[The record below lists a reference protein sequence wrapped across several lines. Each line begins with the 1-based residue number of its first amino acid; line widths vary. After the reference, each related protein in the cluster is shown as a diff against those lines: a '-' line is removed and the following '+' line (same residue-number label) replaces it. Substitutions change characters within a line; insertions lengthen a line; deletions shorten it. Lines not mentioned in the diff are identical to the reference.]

1 MNIEE
6 FREFCLSLPG
16 VTEKMPFGAFR
27 WAKDILVFYV
37 KGKMF
42 CFFDI
47 SKFDR
52 CTIKCDPM
60 VIDELIAMYYAVGAP
75 FNSSLKYWISIRFND
90 DMPDD
95 EIKRLCEESYNLI
108 YGKNNSK
115 ASSKKIACVTQ

>member
-6 FREFCLSLPG
+6 FREYCLSLPG

-47 SKFDR
+47 NKFDK
-52 CTIKCDPM
+52 CTIKSTPEA
-60 VIDELIAMYYAVGAP
+60 IDELKATYQAVEAP
-75 FNSSLKYWISIRFND
+75 FNSGLKYWIGIRFND
-90 DMPDD
+90 DMPDW
-95 EIKRLCEESYNLI
+95 EIKRLCQESYRLI
-108 YGKNNSK
+108 GEKNKSGMRR
-115 ASSKKIACVTQ
+115 KK

>member
-16 VTEKMPFGAFR
+16 VTEKMPFGAFLLGER
-27 WAKDILVFYV
+27 YTCLFYV

-42 CFFDI
+42 CFLDI

-60 VIDELIAMYYAVGAP
+60 VIDELKSDV
-75 FNSSLKYWISIRFND
+75 
-90 DMPDD
+90 
-95 EIKRLCEESYNLI
+95 
-108 YGKNNSK
+108 
-115 ASSKKIACVTQ
+115 